1 MPLLNEGAWPLA
13 RFGNYA
19 VLLEWYVISLR
30 VAYRILL
37 KLFRIGVVGYF
48 LFFYTASLTRKFP
61 DAESAFNQ
69 TSSFYANH
77 QSGIWMKMVVLV
89 NCAMFH

>member
-1 MPLLNEGAWPLA
+1 LNEGAWPLA

-37 KLFRIGVVGYF
+37 ELF
-48 LFFYTASLTRKFP
+48 
-61 DAESAFNQ
+61 
-69 TSSFYANH
+69 
-77 QSGIWMKMVVLV
+77 
-89 NCAMFH
+89 

>member
-1 MPLLNEGAWPLA
+1 MPLLNEGAWLLA

-37 KLFRIGVVGYF
+37 KLF
-48 LFFYTASLTRKFP
+48 
-61 DAESAFNQ
+61 
-69 TSSFYANH
+69 
-77 QSGIWMKMVVLV
+77 
-89 NCAMFH
+89 